1 MARTRKDHKGR
12 KNTSTKKN
20 QDGFVRVTE
29 ALKRLFTQYEFDDVA
44 LVLLTSELWIP
55 NRSSGVKHQLAWS
68 VLATLNTEDFNGRHR
83 LNSFQDF
90 ISFHKTMFSLI
101 PHFPML
107 EDFVP
112 QADWG
117 EIKSIYSDTVYPV
130 FFGGSIERITDFIK
144 AFEIIHCTCP
154 DADLHMELALNSQKH
169 FLLEISKS
177 LAGNPNSVR
186 PGHVAIPSER
196 FWMTVQC
203 ALKSFNQAI
212 DKAAI
217 EESFIVDIGNNEI
230 PESLA
235 DFSDSIMQGTFQ
247 QFLFLRNIDT
257 LYPVSLRN
265 FPSFV
270 IDHWDRAETKSILDF
285 EHYNKVNSL
294 VTSNIE
300 SHTPGPCM
308 IEVADLEGPLTLT
321 SLINSSEIFF
331 LPIPITAKQL
341 ENVTKIADSIYSHF
355 EDSEE
360 VEFFNLNRT
369 ASFKLSDEFTL
380 QNQNVKLL
388 FILMEASMSISFAE
402 PPTEP
407 SYLVPLSD
415 LVSLLSS
422 YDRDDSLLDIL
433 GFEKDHHF
441 GPMTGLID
449 RLAAYKDS
457 NSVLIEGTS
466 QPDNIILDPHYGCEW
481 RYKTLLNFWEKA
493 PNCFPIKN
501 KEWIVENDY
510 DGIKSVVTKTG
521 RYMSWF
527 TKIGECEIHFICSF
541 NNQKL
546 GLNNFRILRLATE
559 CLTDACKQREDIIK
573 HLKIFSNKQAHICCE
588 ANPNSLLSDDK
599 NEHSIDRFVSD
610 ALFENWFLPKTSEDF
625 PKVKVQVNINVF
637 AAHFDSAKDS
647 SVQANCLEQMLIS
660 LSGLLD
666 FEIDKTVVEAIRKTA
681 YRPARM
687 KIEQIQQNVAVPEMA
702 NYREVSPRFYKE
714 ARKDLAFTFL
724 KLGVAPGTYQLLEA
738 KSIMNDAISAYRH
751 AIHNLIKQYKKIELI
766 KLVIESHERLIT
778 HFDTNQRRV
787 KMSLGHEVSYDRAGI
802 YSKSSVEK
810 TRSSRNL
817 RYLVEF
823 AVSTDVDDGDTPIEN
838 DLQMLLGRVDWLIVL
853 YDASDTLHYG
863 IDVGGINIADDHVP
877 EVFFSEEKES
887 AELEFRKSDAK
898 NKLGIGSNSSEEL
911 IVTDAKQLEEFFSA
925 FKHQF
930 GFEFTLM
937 LNILDVLST
946 WSFYH
951 EDVKAAFSYTAK
963 RESLI
968 DFLCKELSENSKEI
982 VESAISFLTLDGS
995 KTRLLLGKT
1004 SPEPDVPIWEHNKR
1018 PYRYTIRPML
1028 VHSDGEISWGANAAK
1043 NALTIWQ
1050 NSIIEGYLPCD
1061 LGSRPIENAIRKVK
1075 KFLETQLEVLAH
1087 NVTEDFA
1094 PYLIR
1099 GIDFY
1104 RRFPKHN
1111 FEDVGDYDVLAYWP
1125 EANVWLTIE
1134 CKYIQSPFCFKDSKR
1149 LRDKMFKNNRNDSH
1163 FCKIKKKTK
1172 FLNENH
1178 NLMRELLGWP
1188 EPQGQSELTVRELYV
1203 SKSTY
1208 WWMYSP
1214 PYTVAADF
1222 VQIDLLRSW
1231 LEERQDFQKTT

>member
-1 MARTRKDHKGR
+1 MAKSRKGR
-12 KNTSTKKN
+12 KNKSTKN
-20 QDGFVRVTE
+20 QDDIFRAIE
-29 ALKRLFTQYEFDDVA
+29 SLKRLFTQYKFEDVA
-44 LVLLTSELWIP
+44 PVLLTSELWIP
-55 NRSSGVKHQLAWS
+55 NRSSGVKHQLAWG
-68 VLATLNTEDFNGRHR
+68 VLGTIKADDFKGRHQ

-90 ISFHKTMFSLI
+90 ISFHRTLFSLI
-101 PHFPML
+101 PRLPML

-117 EIKSIYSDTVYPV
+117 EIKCVYSNTVYQV

-154 DADLHMELALNSQKH
+154 DADLHMELALNTQQH
-169 FLLEISKS
+169 FLSEISKN

-186 PGHVAIPSER
+186 PGDVSIPSER
-196 FWMTVQC
+196 FWMSVQC
-203 ALKSFNQAI
+203 ALKSFNQSI

-230 PESLA
+230 PENA
-235 DFSDSIMQGTFQ
+235 AYFSDSIMQGTFQ

-270 IDHWDRAETKSILDF
+270 IDHWDREETKSILDF
-285 EHYNKVNSL
+285 EHYSKLNSL
-294 VTSNIE
+294 IISNIE
-300 SHTPGPCM
+300 THTPGPC
-308 IEVADLEGPLTLT
+308 ILDVADLEEPITLT

-355 EDSEE
+355 EDSDDI
-360 VEFFNLNRT
+360 EFFSPSGK
-369 ASFKLSDEFTL
+369 ASFKLSDELTPQN

-388 FILMEASMSISFAE
+388 FVLMKASMSISFIE

-433 GFEKDHHF
+433 SFEKDHHF

-457 NSVLIEGTS
+457 NSVLIEGTA

-493 PNCFPIKN
+493 PNFFPIKN
-501 KEWIVENDY
+501 KEWLVENDY

-527 TKIGECEIHFICSF
+527 TKVGECEIHFICSF
-541 NNQKL
+541 GNQKL
-546 GLNNFRILRLATE
+546 DLNNFRVLRLAAE
-559 CLTDACKQREDIIK
+559 CLTDACKQREEIIK
-573 HLKIFSNKQAHICCE
+573 NLKIFSNKQVHIFCE
-588 ANPNSLLSDDK
+588 ANLDSLITDDK
-599 NEHSIDRFVSD
+599 SESSIDSFIND

-625 PKVKVQVNINVF
+625 PQVKVQLNLNVF
-637 AAHFDSAKDS
+637 AAHFESAKDS
-647 SVQANCLEQMLIS
+647 SAQANCLEQMLIT

-681 YRPARM
+681 SRPARM
-687 KIEQIQQNVAVPEMA
+687 KLEQIQQNVAVPEVA
-702 NYREVSPRFYKE
+702 NYSEVPPKFYKE
-714 ARKDLAFTFL
+714 ARKELAFTFL
-724 KLGVAPGTYQLLEA
+724 RLGIAPGTYQLLEA
-738 KSIMNDAISAYRH
+738 KSIMNDAISAYRD
-751 AIHNLIKQYKKIELI
+751 AIHNLIKRYKKNELI
-766 KLVIESHERLIT
+766 KLIIESHERLIT
-778 HFDTNQRRV
+778 HYDTNQRRV
-787 KMSLGHEVSYDRAGI
+787 RMSLGHEVSYNRAEM

-823 AVSTDVDDGDTPIEN
+823 AVSTDFDEDETPTEN
-838 DLQMLLGRVDWLIVL
+838 DLRMLLGRVDWLIVL

-863 IDVGGINIADDHVP
+863 IDVGGINIADDNVP
-877 EVFFSEEKES
+877 EVFFSEEKET

-925 FKHQF
+925 FKRQF
-930 GFEFTLM
+930 GFEFTLL

-951 EDVKAAFSYTAK
+951 EDVKAAFSYTTK
-963 RESLI
+963 RENLI
-968 DFLCKELSENSKEI
+968 DFLRKELAETSNEI

-1018 PYRYTIRPML
+1018 PYRYTIRPM
-1028 VHSDGEISWGANAAK
+1028 VAHSDEYISWGANATK
-1043 NALTIWQ
+1043 NALTIWK

-1061 LGSRPIENAIRKVK
+1061 LGSTPIENAVRKIK
-1075 KFLETQLEVLAH
+1075 KFLETQLEVLAY
-1087 NVTEDFA
+1087 NVTKDFA

-1134 CKYIQSPFCFKDSKR
+1134 CKYIQPPFCFKDSKR

-1163 FCKIKKKTK
+1163 FCKIQKKTN

-1178 NLMRELLGWP
+1178 RLMRELLDWP

-1203 SKSTY
+1203 SKNTY

-1231 LEERQDFQKTT
+1231 LEERQEFQKPA